1 MDVLAAMPTPSG
13 RAHDEGKQA
22 MNTVLARVQEQVNR
36 VDRSRS
42 LVIGIATG
50 VAALW
55 SLYRVFWLFYSMSV
69 LSGVGYSSGSL
80 VISALFWGAVG
91 IATAAV
97 SAAFLI
103 RYFKHT

>member
-1 MDVLAAMPTPSG
+1 
-13 RAHDEGKQA
+13 
-22 MNTVLARVQEQVNR
+22 MNTVLTRVQEQVSR

-42 LVIGIATG
+42 LLIGISAGLT
-50 VAALW
+50 ALW

-80 VISALFWGAVG
+80 IFSAVFWGAIGVVAG
-91 IATAAV
+91 GV

-103 RYFKHT
+103 RYLKTT

>member
-1 MDVLAAMPTPSG
+1 
-13 RAHDEGKQA
+13 

-36 VDRSRS
+36 VDRPRS
-42 LVIGIATG
+42 LWIGIATG
-50 VAALW
+50 LTALW

-80 VISALFWGAVG
+80 IVSALFWGVVAV
-91 IATAAV
+91 ATGAV

>member
-1 MDVLAAMPTPSG
+1 
-13 RAHDEGKQA
+13 

-42 LVIGIATG
+42 LLIGISTG
-50 VAALW
+50 LTALW

-80 VISALFWGAVG
+80 VVSTVFWGAVG
-91 IATAAV
+91 VVAAAV